1 MTNDPYQLKGQ
12 PRRRRS
18 ERHGNVPA
26 ARPPEMKA
34 AYQPDETAPLPLGS
48 ETRVVPVAPQPLPP
62 PRQAPVNYDYDRFSG
77 TASNRY
83 VEDEEYDDDDAP
95 RLWPKLLALALGLLL
110 ILSVLDLPDG
120 LASLRA
126 ATLRGWRD
134 DIAGWWRARRVRAS
148 EDRDG

>member
-1 MTNDPYQLKGQ
+1 MTNDPYQVKGQ

-62 PRQAPVNYDYDRFSG
+62 PRQAPANYYYDRFSG

-83 VEDEEYDDDDAP
+83 VEDE
-95 RLWPKLLALALGLLL
+95 
-110 ILSVLDLPDG
+110 
-120 LASLRA
+120 
-126 ATLRGWRD
+126 
-134 DIAGWWRARRVRAS
+134 
-148 EDRDG
+148 